1 MFTIDFIIKNNQF
14 KQFYNFVKYQKII
27 LVDKIQRI
35 RIDYLKN
42 FYRIFFYF
50 EKNVSIN
57 ID

>member
-50 EKNVSIN
+50 EKKRIN
-57 ID
+57 